1 MSNAIEH
8 TDRENGID
16 VQICFIHSKKQQ
28 YLMASVHDYGA
39 GFSEKDLLHAD
50 EEFYSGDS
58 SRHDRKHQGL
68 GLAIAKR
75 FLEEQGGMLKFG
87 NHDVRGAQV
96 DCFIKL

>member
-1 MSNAIEH
+1 MMPGSDGFTLCRKIRNQENLLRACKNILSNAIEH

-16 VQICFIHSKKQQ
+16 VQICFIHSK
-28 YLMASVHDYGA
+28 
-39 GFSEKDLLHAD
+39 
-50 EEFYSGDS
+50 
-58 SRHDRKHQGL
+58 KHQGL